1 MLNRSLG
8 TSWGEGAGQG
18 TIGRGGAL
26 VTESGYTLA
35 VKDLQGLGFL
45 QISLALEV
53 VWSLGLF

>member
-1 MLNRSLG
+1 MGGR
-8 TSWGEGAGQG
+8 
-18 TIGRGGAL
+18 GRGGNHWAGGGAL
-26 VTESGYTLA
+26 ATESGYALA